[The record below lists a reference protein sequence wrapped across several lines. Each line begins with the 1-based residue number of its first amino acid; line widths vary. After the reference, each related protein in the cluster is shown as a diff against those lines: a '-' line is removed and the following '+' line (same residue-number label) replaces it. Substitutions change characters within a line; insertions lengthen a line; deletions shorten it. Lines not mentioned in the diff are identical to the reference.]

1 MKGIYLALSII
12 FTVIVLVLSFENISA
27 QCSNL
32 NLLFF
37 PIRSNPTI
45 VLLGTAVVGV
55 ITGMFYHAFLAKV
68 FETSPEDE
76 DEQF

>member
-1 MKGIYLALSII
+1 MKGLYLALSIV

>member
-1 MKGIYLALSII
+1 MKGLYLTLSII
-12 FTVIVLVLSFENISA
+12 FTVLVLILSFENISA
-27 QCSNL
+27 QCTNL

-45 VLLGTAVVGV
+45 ILMGTAVLGV
-55 ITGMFYHAFLAKV
+55 ITGILYHAFLTKV